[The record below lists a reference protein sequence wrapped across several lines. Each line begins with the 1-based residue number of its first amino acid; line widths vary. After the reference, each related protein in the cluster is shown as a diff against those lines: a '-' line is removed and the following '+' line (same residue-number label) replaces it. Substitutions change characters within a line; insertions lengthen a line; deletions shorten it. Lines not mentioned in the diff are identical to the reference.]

1 MKNSLCEKIMWYVLS
16 PTIFQF
22 IKQYWKDIDIKN
34 VKRISKR
41 NYKTNDMTNKF
52 LIIRPFIVID
62 LNNIYINQ
70 KFYRKSLRH
79 YSI

>member
-34 VKRISKR
+34 VKRISK
-41 NYKTNDMTNKF
+41 K
-52 LIIRPFIVID
+52 IIKI
-62 LNNIYINQ
+62 
-70 KFYRKSLRH
+70 
-79 YSI
+79 

>member
-34 VKRISKR
+34 VKRISK
-41 NYKTNDMTNKF
+41 K
-52 LIIRPFIVID
+52 IIRI
-62 LNNIYINQ
+62 
-70 KFYRKSLRH
+70 
-79 YSI
+79 